1 MAKSEISNKDRFR
14 ERYIK
19 RNPDLNMDDEEAYYG
34 SFNQLM
40 DEYEGYEN
48 NSRRMRESISKSP
61 AFAELMVAARDQD
74 DFDPVVWM
82 VQNKGL
88 DLQSLAE
95 DPEYSKKLADAHNDY
110 LGKMSRQDE
119 IEKQMSENMPASVEA
134 IRAKAAEMGLSDDQA
149 EEVIG
154 KMYQVMDDLIVGKLD
169 PSIFEMMAKGMNYNQ
184 DVEAA
189 REEGVVEG
197 VNKKV
202 TDKLKDLSAKQEI
215 PRGRQGAR
223 QERPVKQAVNNPFT

>member
-1 MAKSEISNKDRFR
+1 MADISNKERFR
-14 ERYIK
+14 QRYAK

-34 SFNQLM
+34 SVNQFM
-40 DEYEGYEN
+40 DEYEGYEG
-48 NSRRMRESISKSP
+48 NSKKMRENLSKSP

-82 VQNKGL
+82 VQK
-88 DLQSLAE
+88 
-95 DPEYSKKLADAHNDY
+95 
-110 LGKMSRQDE
+110 QDE
-119 IEKQMSENMPASVEA
+119 IEKQMSENMPASVEG
-134 IRAKAAEMGLSDDQA
+134 IRAKASEMGLSDDQA

-189 REEGVVEG
+189 REEGVAEG
-197 VNKKV
+197 INKKV
-202 TDKLKDLSAKQEI
+202 TDKLKDLSGKQER

-223 QERPVKQAVNNPFT
+223 QEKPVTQDVNNPFL

>member
-1 MAKSEISNKDRFR
+1 MADISNKERFR
-14 ERYIK
+14 QRYAK

-34 SFNQLM
+34 SVNQFM
-40 DEYEGYEN
+40 DEYEGYEG
-48 NSRRMRESISKSP
+48 NSKKMRENLSKSP

-88 DLQSLAE
+88 DLKALVD
-95 DPEYSKKLADAHNDY
+95 DPDYSQKLADAHNAY
-110 LGKMSRQDE
+110 LEKLAKQDE

-134 IRAKAAEMGLSDDQA
+134 IRAKASEMGLSDDQA

-169 PSIFEMMAKGMNYNQ
+169 PSIFEMMAKGMNITKTW
-184 DVEAA
+184 
-189 REEGVVEG
+189 R
-197 VNKKV
+197 
-202 TDKLKDLSAKQEI
+202 
-215 PRGRQGAR
+215 PRGRKALRKGSTR
-223 QERPVKQAVNNPFT
+223 KLPTS

>member
-1 MAKSEISNKDRFR
+1 
-14 ERYIK
+14 
-19 RNPDLNMDDEEAYYG
+19 
-34 SFNQLM
+34 
-40 DEYEGYEN
+40 
-48 NSRRMRESISKSP
+48 MRENLSKSP

-88 DLQSLAE
+88 DLKALAD
-95 DPEYSKKLADAHNDY
+95 DPDYSQKLADAHNAY
-110 LGKMSRQDE
+110 LEKLAKQDE

-134 IRAKAAEMGLSDDQA
+134 IRAKASEMGLSDDQA

-189 REEGVVEG
+189 REEGVAEG
-197 VNKKV
+197 INKKV
-202 TDKLKDLSAKQEI
+202 TDKLKDLSGKQER

-223 QERPVKQAVNNPFT
+223 QEKPVTQDVNNPFL